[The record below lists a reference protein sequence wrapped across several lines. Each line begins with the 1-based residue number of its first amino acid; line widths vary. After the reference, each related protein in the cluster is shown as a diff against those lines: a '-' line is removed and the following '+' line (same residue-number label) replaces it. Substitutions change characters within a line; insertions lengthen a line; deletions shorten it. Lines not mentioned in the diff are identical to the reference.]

1 MYREVKQELD
11 RIENQRV
18 KNSARNSALLRR
30 VQETIEANQ
39 QNEVLYRAKESL
51 EEAKRQFLKDLNK
64 KDPLWREKMRTRKL
78 DEIKRLEQYKDR
90 IDKELVER
98 QKQLED
104 ELLLNERIRRMREE
118 VDEQHEQMRAIE
130 SQRRSLQLEQE
141 ITSKRRELEDIERKL
156 NEQRRDERDL
166 V

>member
-90 IDKELVER
+90 IAKELVER

-130 SQRRSLQLEQE
+130 S
-141 ITSKRRELEDIERKL
+141 
-156 NEQRRDERDL
+156 
-166 V
+166 

>member
-1 MYREVKQELD
+1 MKQELD

-90 IDKELVER
+90 IAKELVER

-130 SQRRSLQLEQE
+130 S
-141 ITSKRRELEDIERKL
+141 
-156 NEQRRDERDL
+156 
-166 V
+166 